1 MGKEEDADQDREDQ
15 KRGRPIA
22 AQLEA
27 TLTERLV
34 QEVADH
40 RAKWTR

>member
-1 MGKEEDADQDREDQ
+1 MAKKEDADQDREDQ

-22 AQLEA
+22 AQFEA

-40 RAKWTR
+40 RAKWPR